1 MEEQPPHHHLPP
13 QPPSFPPPPPPP
25 PLMSSQPHLH
35 PLPSHHPPA
44 CRRQTP
50 PRSHLHSRLPA
61 SLQEPARQRAAPG
74 AGRGAP
80 RWVGSRRSS
89 RREYAAA
96 TRSLTH
102 QGVAVAEEATTAG
115 TLLSSRTALRGHLPA
130 VQRPERR
137 QGRVISHVRLEA
149 PQPPLHEPRASPPSP
164 RATGARGWL
173 HGPR

>member
-1 MEEQPPHHHLPP
+1 MEEPPPTPFSQPPPH
-13 QPPSFPPPPPPP
+13 PPPPPPP
-25 PLMSSQPHLH
+25 HPRSSLQPLLR
-35 PLPSHHPPA
+35 PLPSRHPPA

-102 QGVAVAEEATTAG
+102 RGVAVAEEATIAG

-164 RATGARGWL
+164 RAIGARGWL